1 MSVPNVLVGDG
12 DDPKLLKKGKTTMTK
27 KKLKRQGCARV
38 SSESC
43 GEELLS
49 KDNTHGGTIIE

>member
-12 DDPKLLKKGKTTMTK
+12 DDPKLLKKGKNTMTK

-38 SSESC
+38 SGEGC
-43 GEELLS
+43 DEELLS